1 MKVAAFRQPHDLD
14 STRRLALVVG
24 HARDVFLH
32 PFADGV
38 ELVGILA
45 AEPNDREAAADKAA
59 ESYGLRLDEVVVLS
73 PVEPVAMRG
82 FAAFESGA
90 EGEPAYR
97 FVDPRT
103 VVGPFDDIPYHQ
115 GTRQLDFGLGLAAVV
130 CRDVRD
136 VTREQA
142 KGAIGGYVVVND
154 WCGPDVQHDLATT
167 LGPWVVTADEL
178 DGHRDL
184 DGLLDLSMSVSVN
197 GERVGADVSG
207 HMRWTFEELLAHAS
221 RGSGVRAG
229 EVLTSGT
236 CSSGSLAQSW
246 ARSGRLQPAPL
257 RPGDVVEL
265 TVEGIGTLRSTIS
278 GPADPV
284 RLVTSGKEHTP

>member
-1 MKVAAFRQPHDLD
+1 MKVAAFRHPDD
-14 STRRLALVVG
+14 PASTRRLALVVG
-24 HARDVFLH
+24 HGRDVFLH

-38 ELVGILA
+38 EVIAILA

-59 ESYGLRLDEVVVLS
+59 ESYGLRLDEVIVLA
-73 PVEPVAMRG
+73 PVEPVALRS
-82 FAAFESGA
+82 FAAFEGQG
-90 EGEPAYR
+90 EGEPAFR

-103 VVGPFDDIPYHQ
+103 VVGPFDDIPYNQ
-115 GTRQLDFGLGLAAVV
+115 GTGQLDFGLGLAAVV

-136 VTREQA
+136 AARGQA
-142 KGAIGGYVVVND
+142 KRAIGGYVVVNE
-154 WCGPDVQHDLATT
+154 WSGPDVQRDLATT

-178 DGHRDL
+178 DGHRDA

-207 HMRWTFEELLAHAS
+207 HMRWTFEQLLVHAS

-236 CSSGSLAQSW
+236 CGSGSLAQIW
-246 ARSGRLQPAPL
+246 DRSGRPETAPL
-257 RPGDVVEL
+257 GPGDVVEL
-265 TVEGIGTLRSTIS
+265 TVEGIGTLRSSIS
-278 GPADPV
+278 GPADPQ
-284 RLVTSGKEHTP
+284 RLVTTKKEHTP

>member
-1 MKVAAFRQPHDLD
+1 MKVAAFRHPTDAA

-24 HARDVFLH
+24 HGRDVFLH

-38 ELVGILA
+38 ELVGFLA

-73 PVEPVAMRG
+73 PVEPLALRV
-82 FAAFESGA
+82 FAAFEG
-90 EGEPAYR
+90 EGEPTYR

-103 VVGPFDDIPYHQ
+103 VVGPFDDIPYNQ
-115 GTRQLDFGLGLAAVV
+115 GTGQLDFGLGLAAVA
-130 CRDVRD
+130 CRDMRD
-136 VTREQA
+136 VARGQA
-142 KGAIGGYVVVND
+142 RTAIGGYVVVND
-154 WCGPDVQHDLATT
+154 WSDPDAQHDLATA

-178 DGHRDL
+178 DGHRDA

-207 HMRWTFEELLAHAS
+207 HMRWTFEQLLADAS
-221 RGSGVRAG
+221 RGSGVGAG

-236 CSSGSLAQSW
+236 CGSGSLAQIW
-246 ARSGRLQPAPL
+246 AGSGRPEPAPL

-278 GPADPV
+278 GPADPPQ
-284 RLVTSGKEHTP
+284 LVTSEKEHTP